1 MYKAKLC
8 SFAIAGM
15 IGFASMAPITTFAA
29 ETNTESVTL
38 SETSGDQK
46 ELRAAFEKKMQK
58 ANEKWKSLTA
68 EQKNE
73 IYSMLENEM
82 QIEMKLMDKLVEFG
96 VMEQQDA
103 TILRTYMMDKFNKL
117 KQSGEFPLYRQKGN
131 KGSK

>member
-8 SFAIAGM
+8 GFAIAGM
-15 IGFASMAPITTFAA
+15 IGFASLTPITTFAA

-38 SETSGDQK
+38 SETGGDQK

-103 TILRTYMMDKFNKL
+103 TILRTFMTDKFNKL